1 MIQGQEVSNSALS
14 YRLFTN
20 GEFAFSGTLK
30 ADFFGFFQA
39 PSFTLQGENP
49 SFSIFGIGFRKDFKN
64 ASLGIRII
72 EPFAEFKSFDSDI
85 TGNDFRQTSSFQIPF
100 RSIGINFRYKFGKV
114 DFKERRSKIK
124 NSDQKQGE
132 GQSGG
137 QQGGGGSG
145 GMGGNG

>member
-1 MIQGQEVSNSALS
+1 MAL
-14 YRLFTN
+14 L
-20 GEFAFSGTLK
+20 
-30 ADFFGFFQA
+30 
-39 PSFTLQGENP
+39 
-49 SFSIFGIGFRKDFKN
+49 IFGIGFRKDFKN